1 LEVTDP
7 HVTARVEGSRLGH
20 TAVFH
25 CPTGFVLNGTSNLT
39 CHATGKLNFAFPP
52 REPIFPSLRG
62 AVFREHV
69 SGVVYV
75 ISILPDQQQQQ
86 HLQKSKFNN
95 HRRRCIAERSTCK
108 YVLAPCSQPV
118 AEKVA
123 KGAHSNGPRATIS
136 DQFIAG
142 GAGGERLNENSALFI
157 NLRLLFVAL

>member
-1 LEVTDP
+1 MSLAVHCSPLEVTDP

-39 CHATGKLNFAFPP
+39 CHATGKLNFAFSSSCS
-52 REPIFPSLRG
+52 EPIFPSPRRSTEY
-62 AVFREHV
+62 REHV

-75 ISILPDQQQQQ
+75 ISILPDQQQ

-108 YVLAPCSQPV
+108 YNMCWRPAELQPAV
-118 AEKVA
+118 GA
-123 KGAHSNGPRATIS
+123 KSS
-136 DQFIAG
+136 S
-142 GAGGERLNENSALFI
+142 L
-157 NLRLLFVAL
+157 